1 VYLFS
6 AVPCKINYQGRLIKD
21 NVPVD
26 GTKKMVFSIYPDAV
40 GGDEL
45 WTSGEV
51 DVTVHN
57 GLFRYVLDLSSIDNW
72 TAGETLYLEVQ
83 IGTDILTPR
92 EAIYAYP
99 YAINSHLLGGKTT
112 DYFLN
117 TSGEEQTKQGDLNII
132 GNVGI
137 GTTSPNSKLDVSGAI
152 KYSGSYPGTI
162 LYGRTS
168 STGTPTSDGFRV
180 RYDGQFWGTTR
191 DVLIIEKTDGNADSP
206 DGGIAFVNTGQ
217 DGIEDTAMVIRG
229 NGNVGIGTTS
239 PETPAPN
246 GNPGNLDVNDIYLR
260 SIGQWVS
267 AVVGGGAYIK
277 VSDQVPSG
285 VGAQANAS
293 GTWTTKRI
301 NTENHDD
308 GGYASIS
315 DNQITLTLGTYRA
328 SISSPVRRNCRLHKA
343 RLRNITDDV
352 TTLVGT
358 SEDQHDDYSR
368 ESARSFISGQFTISA
383 TTVFEI
389 QHYKQSGSGWG
400 LPTNVGE
407 VEVYTVAEFWK
418 VR

>member
-1 VYLFS
+1 MKKVLLLTVLILLLSSVYLFS

-40 GGDEL
+40 GGSPI

-72 TAGETLYLEVQ
+72 TAGETLYLEVK
-83 IGTDILTPR
+83 IETDILTPR
-92 EAIYAYP
+92 EELYAYP

-229 NGNVGIGTTS
+229 NGNVGIGTTNPGAKLEVAGNFKATGGIEPDYDS
-239 PETPAPN
+239 GWVWVDRIGAWGLKTLTHNLNYFPRQIQWWFSN
-246 GNPGNLDVNDIYLR
+246 GNPGTF
-260 SIGQWVS
+260 IG
-267 AVVGGGAYIK
+267 
-277 VSDQVPSG
+277 PL
-285 VGAQANAS
+285 AS
-293 GTWTTKRI
+293 
-301 NTENHDD
+301 NTYKDHAGNPL
-308 GGYASIS
+308 GIW
-315 DNQITLTLGTYRA
+315 ITLTQVKFSIWNDRYIYRMWNA
-328 SISSPVRRNCRLHKA
+328 SSQAWSNYNNGYYRFL
-343 RLRNITDDV
+343 L
-352 TTLVGT
+352 
-358 SEDQHDDYSR
+358 
-368 ESARSFISGQFTISA
+368 
-383 TTVFEI
+383 
-389 QHYKQSGSGWG
+389 
-400 LPTNVGE
+400 
-407 VEVYTVAEFWK
+407 WK
-418 VR
+418 

>member
-1 VYLFS
+1 MKKVLLLTVLILLLSSVYLFS

-40 GGDEL
+40 GGSPI
-45 WTSGEV
+45 WTSGEA

-229 NGNVGIGTTS
+229 NGNVGIGTMS
-239 PETPAPN
+239 PGAKLEVAGNFRATGGIEPDWDSGWVYVNRISQWGLKTWTHDLNYFPRQIQWWFST
-246 GNPGNLDVNDIYLR
+246 GNPG
-260 SIGQWVS
+260 SWVGPVAWS
-267 AVVGGGAYIK
+267 K
-277 VSDQVPSG
+277 HDHWSNPLG
-285 VGAQANAS
+285 V
-293 GTWTTKRI
+293 W
-301 NTENHDD
+301 
-308 GGYASIS
+308 
-315 DNQITLTLGTYRA
+315 ITLTQVKFSIWHDRYVYRMFNA
-328 SISSPVRRNCRLHKA
+328 SSQQWSNYNNGYYRIL
-343 RLRNITDDV
+343 L
-352 TTLVGT
+352 
-358 SEDQHDDYSR
+358 
-368 ESARSFISGQFTISA
+368 
-383 TTVFEI
+383 
-389 QHYKQSGSGWG
+389 
-400 LPTNVGE
+400 
-407 VEVYTVAEFWK
+407 WK
-418 VR
+418 